1 MKVNTFKN
9 LTILLIL
16 CLSMLASSSVIA
28 QNNNFNNSINRY
40 SLDLYHQTK
49 AESENLF
56 LSPLSTYY
64 LLLMAYEGS
73 ENKTKQEFENVLH
86 LNSSDSLKNSCQHNI
101 ACKIATN
108 PNFNVYN
115 AIWIDKSLPIKAE
128 YSERVINKYSSE
140 IKQTDFSNI
149 QSAISEI
156 NSWVSDKTN
165 QRITEIVDVNSINS
179 NVKVLLSN
187 AVYFKGEWL
196 NKFEKQQTKLELFYS
211 SSENQYKIDFMKKTE
226 KLQYFENEELQLIS
240 KPYKDSSLSF
250 CIILPKKLFGI
261 GEIEEKLNSEM
272 FDKIINNTNNTL
284 TSLSIPKF
292 SLEFDYQ
299 LLEALNNLGL
309 KSAFNNEAD
318 FSGITQ
324 TPLMFG
330 GVIHKTW
337 FELDEEKT
345 EAAAATSTIMIKG
358 LPPSYKVFKAD
369 HPFVFCII
377 DNNTKT
383 ILFMGRFIEPVAGVK
398 IVEDMDNL
406 KTNLEKRIEE
416 KTTINY
422 KPDNLLWVVDKKIVT
437 QDELNAI
444 NPANIE
450 SINII
455 KDKEEINN
463 YSTVQYDGIIEIT
476 LKKETN

>member
-1 MKVNTFKN
+1 MQANTSKN

-16 CLSMLASSSVIA
+16 CLSMLASSLVIA

-49 AESENLF
+49 VESENLF
-56 LSPLSTYY
+56 LSPLSTYF

-73 ENKTKQEFENVLH
+73 ENKTKQEFEKVLY
-86 LNSSDSLKNSCQHNI
+86 LNSSDSLKNSSQHNI
-101 ACKIATN
+101 ASKLATN
-108 PNFNVYN
+108 PNFKVYN
-115 AIWIDKSLPIKAE
+115 AIWIDKNLPIKAE

-156 NSWVSDKTN
+156 NNWVSDKTN
-165 QRITEIVDVNSINS
+165 HRITEIVNVYTINS

-187 AVYFKGEWL
+187 AVYFKAEWL
-196 NKFEKQQTKLELFYS
+196 NKFEKQQTKSELFYS
-211 SSENQYKIDFMKKTE
+211 NSENQYKIDFMKKTE

-240 KPYKDSSLSF
+240 KPYKDSTLSF

-272 FDKIINNTNNTL
+272 FDKIINNTNYAL

-299 LLEALNNLGL
+299 LSESLKNLGL
-309 KSAFNNEAD
+309 RTALSYEAD

-324 TPLMFG
+324 TPLTLG
-330 GVIHKTW
+330 SVVHKTW

-345 EAAAATSTIMIKG
+345 EAVAATTTSLITG
-358 LPPSYKVFKAD
+358 LHPSYKVFNAD

-377 DNNTKT
+377 DKSTKT
-383 ILFMGRFIEPVAGVK
+383 ILFMGRFTEPVGGVK
-398 IVEDMDNL
+398 IVENMDNL
-406 KTNLEKRIEE
+406 KTNLEKRNEE
-416 KTTINY
+416 KTTITY
-422 KPDNLLWVVDKKIVT
+422 KPDNLMYVVDKKIIT
-437 QDELNAI
+437 QDELRTI
-444 NPANIE
+444 NPADIE
-450 SINII
+450 SINVI
-455 KDKEEINN
+455 KDKEEISN

-476 LKKETN
+476 LKKKDN